1 MPTMRNAVPH
11 LHRDRHG
18 TFYFRITDAGKTIKR
33 SLRTKNVEL
42 ATMRAA
48 CLNYEWD
55 AMNRRTEP
63 TVNEIQQALSEGR
76 IKKFDVELPNGVKLK
91 NINNDDDARRAKEL
105 LANIGPISQPIVTR
119 ATIPDALR
127 TLGPVLRTAT
137 KAFVK
142 ELRTSKLHKD
152 KGIEDK
158 EATYEQFATQFNNP
172 KCGQIDKAMVLAF
185 KEAHLK
191 NAGAGRVNT
200 KIGHMSVFFD
210 WAIGHGFADAN
221 PFTGTRIGKK
231 SQLVKG
237 VQSYEPFTA
246 GELKLIFNP
255 RTYPDYA
262 TKAHFH
268 WLPLLLLYSGAR
280 PEELASMPLDNIR
293 SEGGIDYFA
302 VASGKNS
309 NSIRKIP
316 FHKVIRNS
324 GFPAYVK
331 MRRKVDPGGMLFPD
345 LPPSKNG
352 YCKNVSRRFNESY
365 LPQLR
370 ITESTRRLY
379 SFRSTFITRMT
390 ELNVNPGMLMAL
402 VGHYEQT
409 AVDLSSPHF
418 KNYQGT
424 KLLTALQ
431 STIDLFDI
439 KIPLQL

>member
-1 MPTMRNAVPH
+1 MSNTIPH
-11 LHRDRHG
+11 LHRDRLG
-18 TFYFRITDAGKTIKR
+18 TYYFRITEHGKTVKR
-33 SLRTKNVEL
+33 SLRTKNLDL

-48 CLNYEWD
+48 CLNWEWD
-55 AMNRRTEP
+55 TMNRRTEP
-63 TVNEIQQALSEGR
+63 TIADIQQALSEGR
-76 IKKFDVELPNGVKLK
+76 IREFDVELPNGVKLK

-105 LANIGPISQPIVTR
+105 LANIGPITQPIATR
-119 ATIPDALR
+119 PAIPEPPR

-137 KAFVK
+137 KAYVK
-142 ELRTSKLHKD
+142 ELMKSKLTKQ
-152 KGIEDK
+152 KSIEDK
-158 EATYEQFATQFNNP
+158 EATYEQFATQFDNP
-172 KCGQIDKAMVLAF
+172 KCGEIDKAMVLAF
-185 KEAHLK
+185 KQEQMKH
-191 NAGAGRVNT
+191 AGPGRVNT
-200 KIGHMSVFFD
+200 KIGHMSSFFD
-210 WAIGHGFADAN
+210 WAVGHDFASVN

-231 SQLVKG
+231 SQLMKG

-246 GELKLIFNP
+246 ADLKLIFNP
-255 RTYPDYA
+255 KTYPDYA

-268 WLPLLLLYSGAR
+268 WLPILLLYSGAR

-293 SEGGIDYFA
+293 KEQGIDYFA

-316 FHKVIRNS
+316 FHKAIRGS
-324 GFPAYVK
+324 GFVDYVK
-331 MRRKVDPGGMLFPD
+331 MRRKVDPGGMLFPE

-352 YCKNVSRRFNESY
+352 YCKNVSRRFNENY

-370 ITESTRRLY
+370 IAESTKRLY

-409 AVDLSSPHF
+409 AVDLSAPHF
-418 KNYQGT
+418 KNYQGV

-431 STIDLFDI
+431 STIDMFDV